1 MPRELSRLQ
10 AIVAKGLVATEAAWP
25 PIRVAYG
32 WIHRVAQILAN
43 EADLPV
49 AEIRARLEGLL
60 AEMRRD
66 QAMVGALAPAVGHF
80 LKVSASYWPG
90 LFHCYEIAG
99 LPRTNNDQ
107 EQYFGA
113 ARYHQ
118 RRASGRIHASAA
130 TVVRGAVRVLAATA
144 SRLHLFGE
152 YHLRHPDLERWRH
165 LRRSLDLRHEARRQ
179 QGRFRRNPDR
189 YLANLEAAW
198 LKSRLPS

>member
-1 MPRELSRLQ
+1 LTRLQ
-10 AIVAKGLVATEAAWP
+10 AIVAKGLAATAAEWP
-25 PIRVAYG
+25 ALRIAYG
-32 WIHRVAQILAN
+32 WVHRAAKALEN
-43 EADLPV
+43 EAEVPP
-49 AEIRARLEGLL
+49 AEVRGRLDAVL

-66 QAMVGALAPAVGHF
+66 QATVGALAPAVRHF

-99 LPRTNNDQ
+99 LPRTNNAQ

-144 SRLHLFGE
+144 SRLHRFSE
-152 YHLRHPDLERWRH
+152 YHLRHPDLERWWQLRH
-165 LRRSLDLRHEARRQ
+165 SLNLRHEARRN
-179 QGRFRRNPDR
+179 QGRFRRDPDR
-189 YLANLEAAW
+189 YLANLEVAW
-198 LKSRLPS
+198 IKSRLPS

>member
-1 MPRELSRLQ
+1 LTQLQ
-10 AIVAKGLVATEAAWP
+10 TIVAKGLAATEAAWP
-25 PIRVAYG
+25 PIRIAYG
-32 WIHRVAQILAN
+32 WIHRAAQILEN
-43 EADLPV
+43 EADLPATEV
-49 AEIRARLEGLL
+49 RGRLEALL
-60 AEMRRD
+60 TEMRRD
-66 QAMVGALAPAVGHF
+66 QATVGPLAPAVAHF
-80 LKVSASYWPG
+80 IKVSASYWPG
-90 LFHCYEIAG
+90 LFHCYEVRG

-144 SRLHLFGE
+144 SRLQLFGE
-152 YHLRHPDLERWRH
+152 YHLRHPDLERWRQ
-165 LRRSLDLRHEARRQ
+165 LRRSLDLRHEARRH

-189 YLANLEAAW
+189 YLANLEATW

>member
-1 MPRELSRLQ
+1 LTRLQ
-10 AIVAKGLVATEAAWP
+10 ALVAKGLAATEAAWP
-25 PIRVAYG
+25 PIRIAYG
-32 WIHRVAQILAN
+32 WIHRAAQILEN

-49 AEIRARLEGLL
+49 AEVRARLENLL
-60 AEMRRD
+60 AEMRRN
-66 QAMVGALAPAVGHF
+66 QPTVGPLVPAVAHF

-90 LFHCYEIAG
+90 LFHCYAIAG

-152 YHLRHPDLERWRH
+152 YHLRHPDPERWRQ
-165 LRRSLDLRHEARRQ
+165 LRHALELRHEARRQ
-179 QGRFRRNPDR
+179 QGRFRRHPAR

-198 LKSRLPS
+198 LKASLPS

>member
-1 MPRELSRLQ
+1 MTRLQ
-10 AIVAKGLVATEAAWP
+10 AIVAKGLAATAAEWP
-25 PIRVAYG
+25 ALRIAYG
-32 WIHRVAQILAN
+32 WVHRAAKALEN
-43 EADLPV
+43 EVEVPS
-49 AEIRARLEGLL
+49 AEVRGRLDAVL

-66 QAMVGALAPAVGHF
+66 QATVGALAPAVGHF

-90 LFHCYEIAG
+90 LFHCYEVAG

-152 YHLRHPDLERWRH
+152 YHLRHPDLERWRQ
-165 LRRSLDLRHEARRQ
+165 LRRTLELRHEARRH

-189 YLANLEAAW
+189 YLATLEAAW

>member
-1 MPRELSRLQ
+1 MTRLR
-10 AIVAKGLVATEAAWP
+10 ALVAKGLAATAAEWPALRIAYDWVHRAAKALENEAAVP
-25 PIRVAYG
+25 P
-32 WIHRVAQILAN
+32 
-43 EADLPV
+43 
-49 AEIRARLEGLL
+49 AEVRGRLDAVL

-66 QAMVGALAPAVGHF
+66 AASVGALAPAVRHF

-107 EQYFGA
+107 EQYFGT

-144 SRLHLFGE
+144 SRLYRFSE
-152 YHLRHPDLERWRH
+152 YHLRHPDPERWRQ
-165 LRRSLDLRHEARRQ
+165 LRCSLELRHEARRQ
-179 QGRFRRNPDR
+179 QGRFRRCPDR

-198 LKSRLPS
+198 LMWSLPS